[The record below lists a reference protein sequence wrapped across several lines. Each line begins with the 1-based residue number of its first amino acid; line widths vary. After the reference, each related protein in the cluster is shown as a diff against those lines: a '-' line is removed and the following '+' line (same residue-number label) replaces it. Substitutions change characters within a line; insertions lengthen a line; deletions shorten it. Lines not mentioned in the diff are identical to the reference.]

1 MKVNLVYCTLTF
13 YKYFWTPRCSRVKN
27 KVILYKKRE
36 RERRSHVTQFVPGG
50 CGGPNMVFS
59 DVWLLSMTD
68 PVWTWREVAVRN
80 PQWGATHMWCH
91 PACKVFHFTMLL

>member
-1 MKVNLVYCTLTF
+1 
-13 YKYFWTPRCSRVKN
+13 
-27 KVILYKKRE
+27 
-36 RERRSHVTQFVPGG
+36 
-50 CGGPNMVFS
+50 MVFS

-91 PACKVFHFTMLL
+91 PACKVFHFTMLLLLYTYK